1 MKARAEYLLTQLL
14 ALLLAAF
21 FLLIAPENNAS
32 AQDAPAFTQ
41 QELDQ
46 MLAPIALYP
55 DALLSQITMAATYP
69 LEVVEAERWSVAN
82 PNLRGTQAVQAVEQN
97 NWDPSVKSL
106 VAFPQ
111 ILRMMNDKLDWT
123 ERLGDAFLGQ
133 EQQVMDTIQDLRHRA
148 YKAGNL
154 RSNDQAR
161 VESQG
166 DYITIDQADPQIA
179 YEPYYNPSIVYGS
192 WWWPQYP
199 PVYWAPWP
207 GYRERPGFG
216 AGFAWGVGVTVG
228 AEFFYGA
235 FDWRQHRVDVVNV
248 NNYYYPRDTRVANRA
263 SSAWQHDPDH
273 RRGAPYR
280 EAAVRAKFSPTGA
293 PPQARSNFRGH
304 VPTASEQRGEQVSRP
319 DARVGPGKAPE
330 TRGAPQT
337 AAAATANRQ
346 DVRAGRDS
354 RPEDRSS
361 PQSVEVAPAAR
372 TNTETTRSRVNVPAT
387 SRSETRPAPSRPSAP
402 AVASRPG
409 VAQVAQRP
417 HALENVGQ
425 AAEAR
430 NSSARGRA
438 SSAATA
444 PAARPVPVAR
454 PAANVPAPRPP
465 ARAAAPSPPPRAAA
479 PRPAA
484 AAPRAPGKDRERR

>member
-1 MKARAEYLLTQLL
+1 MKARAKYLSTQLL
-14 ALLLAAF
+14 ALLLAAT
-21 FLLIAPENNAS
+21 FLLIVPENNAS
-32 AQDAPAFTQ
+32 AQYAPAFTQ

-82 PNLRGTQAVQAVEQN
+82 PNLRGAQAVQAVEQN

-123 ERLGDAFLGQ
+123 QRLGDAFLGQ

-161 VESQG
+161 VESQE
-166 DYITIDQADPQIA
+166 DYITIDQANPQVA
-179 YEPYYNPSIVYGS
+179 YEPYYNPSVVYGS

-216 AGFAWGVGVTVG
+216 AGFAWGVGITLG

-248 NNYYYPRDTRVANRA
+248 TNYYYPRDPKAANRA

-304 VPTASEQRGEQVSRP
+304 IPVASEQRGEQVSRP
-319 DARVGPGKAPE
+319 DARVGPGKVPE
-330 TRGAPQT
+330 TRGLPQP
-337 AAAATANRQ
+337 AAAAGANRPDPRTGPGSQPQDRSGPQSAQVAPTANTN
-346 DVRAGRDS
+346 AG
-354 RPEDRSS
+354 
-361 PQSVEVAPAAR
+361 
-372 TNTETTRSRVNVPAT
+372 TTRSGVNVPET
-387 SRSETRPAPSRPSAP
+387 KRSETRPAPGRPSAP
-402 AVASRPG
+402 AVASRP
-409 VAQVAQRP
+409 VVTQVAPQP

-438 SSAATA
+438 SIATTA
-444 PAARPVPVAR
+444 PAARPVPVTR

-465 ARAAAPSPPPRAAA
+465 ERAVAPSPPPRAAA

-484 AAPRAPGKDRERR
+484 AAPQAPEKVREPR

>member
-1 MKARAEYLLTQLL
+1 MKARAKCLLTQLL
-14 ALLLAAF
+14 ALLLATS

-166 DYITIDQADPQIA
+166 DYITIDQADPQVA
-179 YEPYYNPSIVYGS
+179 YEPYYNPSVVYGS

-216 AGFAWGVGVTVG
+216 AGFAWGVGITLG

-280 EAAVRAKFSPTGA
+280 EAAVRAKFNPTGA

-330 TRGAPQT
+330 TRGVPQP
-337 AAAATANRQ
+337 AAAAGANRP
-346 DVRAGRDS
+346 DARAGRGS
-354 RPEDRSS
+354 QPQDRSG
-361 PQSVEVAPAAR
+361 PQSVEVAPAAH
-372 TNTETTRSRVNVPAT
+372 TNTETTRSRVNVPET
-387 SRSETRPAPSRPSAP
+387 NRSEIRPAPGRPSAP
-402 AVASRPG
+402 AVASRAVVTQAAP
-409 VAQVAQRP
+409 RP

-425 AAEAR
+425 AAETR

-465 ARAAAPSPPPRAAA
+465 ERAAAPSPPPRAAA

-484 AAPRAPGKDRERR
+484 AAPRAPEKDRERR

>member
-1 MKARAEYLLTQLL
+1 MKARAKYLLTQLL
-14 ALLLAAF
+14 APLLAVS

-82 PNLRGTQAVQAVEQN
+82 PNLRGSQAVQAVEQN

-216 AGFAWGVGVTVG
+216 AGFAWGAGITLG

-304 VPTASEQRGEQVSRP
+304 VPTASEQRGGQVSRP
-319 DARVGPGKAPE
+319 D
-330 TRGAPQT
+330 TR
-337 AAAATANRQ
+337 ATS
-346 DVRAGRDS
+346 GS
-354 RPEDRSS
+354 RPEVRSI
-361 PQSVEVAPAAR
+361 PQSAAVAPAAR
-372 TNTETTRSRVNVPAT
+372 TNTETTRSRANVPAT
-387 SRSETRPAPSRPSAP
+387 SRSETRPAPSHPSAP

-444 PAARPVPVAR
+444 PVARPVPVAR

-484 AAPRAPGKDRERR
+484 AAPRAPEKDRERR